1 MEKSE
6 GKPSLHLQM
15 PPGPQS
21 RGPQSQ
27 MPGCVE
33 SFESLFGLSLRSRGE
48 VLLNCPISGDRA
60 ESELSCKEGRE
71 GPGGWSTGGWGGAGR
86 GRGKDYGPIRTG
98 GGRLPS
104 WWMLL
109 SGAAESREN
118 LSREASRV
126 PFPSLSP
133 ALVAEPR
140 GGSLGE
146 PGRRRRW

>member
-33 SFESLFGLSLRSRGE
+33 GFESLFGLSLRSWGE

-71 GPGGWSTGGWGGAGR
+71 GPGGWSTGGWGGGGARITVQSGPAAGSFPA
-86 GRGKDYGPIRTG
+86 GGCCFQGPRSPVRTCPARPQGSHSHRSHLPWLQSHEEEVLENPEG
-98 GGRLPS
+98 GGD
-104 WWMLL
+104 
-109 SGAAESREN
+109 
-118 LSREASRV
+118 
-126 PFPSLSP
+126 
-133 ALVAEPR
+133 
-140 GGSLGE
+140 GE
-146 PGRRRRW
+146 